1 MAVMGDP
8 QSLILSPTLELRMRP
23 LLFLATKILS
33 TTVAFAAFA
42 QAPAAPPHNIVLFVA
57 DGLRFRMVDDRTAP
71 TMAAIAR
78 EGVSLRNS
86 HALFPTFTTANASG
100 LATGHMLGD
109 TGDFSNTIYTGFEV
123 PSAGNSSTPFLENDA
138 VLGEVDAHFSGN
150 YLDEATILK
159 LARDKGYSTAAIGKL
174 GPALIFD
181 STERSGGQTILFDDA
196 TGTPKGIPLSAE
208 VTQRL
213 QAVNLP
219 AAAPSRGANGAPG
232 NVSTP
237 GTITANVVQQDYFA
251 AVATRVVLP
260 MFKERN
266 KPFLLVFWSRDPD
279 GTQHNQG
286 DSLNVLVPGINGPTS
301 LAAIGNA
308 DDDLARIRSA
318 LSELGLLES
327 TNIIVASDHGFST
340 ISKESQTSSTVAT
353 RFSDTLPGHLPF
365 GFVALD
371 LSHAL
376 NLPLIDPDDDY
387 KVIGAGQHTKN
398 GNGLIGGD
406 RTKPQIVVA
415 ANGGSDLIY
424 IPDGDA
430 ATAKRVIDFLLTQD
444 YVSGIFVDSKLGK
457 LPGTLSL
464 DDIALEGAA
473 ITPHP
478 AIAISFR
485 SFDTVCGE
493 PVLCTVEVA
502 DTALQQGQGMHGSFG
517 RADTWNFMAMQGPDF
532 KSQFVDPAPASNA
545 DLGRTIAHLMQLDVK
560 DKGKLTGRVLS
571 ETLPNGAVPA
581 VTSRVLVSDPAPN
594 GLATVVNMQ
603 MVGEIRYYDAAGFS
617 GRTVGLSSTI
627 LPAATQ

>member
-1 MAVMGDP
+1 
-8 QSLILSPTLELRMRP
+8 MRP

-33 TTVAFAAFA
+33 TTFAFAAFA
-42 QAPAAPPHNIVLFVA
+42 QAPAAPPHNVVLFVA

-100 LATGHMLGD
+100 MATGHMLGD

-123 PSAGNSSTPFLENDA
+123 PSAANSPTPFLENDA

-159 LARDKGYSTAAIGKL
+159 LARDKGYSTASIGKL

-181 STERSGGQTILFDDA
+181 STERSGGQTILIDDA

-219 AAAPSRGANGAPG
+219 PAAPSRGANGAAG

-237 GTITANVVQQDYFA
+237 GTTNANVVQQDYFA
-251 AVATRVVLP
+251 AVTTRVVLP
-260 MFKERN
+260 MFKDRN

-286 DSLNVLVPGINGPTS
+286 DSLNALVPGINGPTS
-301 LAAIGNA
+301 LAAIRNA

-318 LSELGLLES
+318 LSELGLLDS
-327 TNIIVASDHGFST
+327 TNIIVTSDHGFST

-353 RFSDTLPGHLPF
+353 KFSDTLPGHLPF

-371 LSHAL
+371 LAHAL
-376 NLPLIDPDDDY
+376 NLPLIDPDDGY
-387 KVIGAGQHTKN
+387 KIIGEGQHTKN

-406 RTKPQIVVA
+406 RNKPQIVVA

-424 IPDGDA
+424 IPDGDT
-430 ATAKRVIDFLLTQD
+430 ATAKRVVDVLLTQD

-457 LPGTLSL
+457 FPGTLSL

-473 ITPHP
+473 ITPRP

-502 DTALQQGQGMHGSFG
+502 DTALQQGQGMHGSFS

-545 DLGRTIAHLMQLDVK
+545 DLGRTIANLMQLDVK
-560 DKGKLTGRVLS
+560 DNGKLVGRVLS

-603 MVGEIRYYDAAGFS
+603 IVGETRYYDAAGFP

>member
-1 MAVMGDP
+1 
-8 QSLILSPTLELRMRP
+8 MRP

-33 TTVAFAAFA
+33 TTLAFAAFA
-42 QAPAAPPHNIVLFVA
+42 QAPAAPPRNVVLFVA

-71 TMAAIAR
+71 TMAAVAR

-100 LATGHMLGD
+100 MATGHMLGD

-138 VLGEVDAHFSGN
+138 VLGEVDAHFSN

-159 LARDKGYSTAAIGKL
+159 LARDKGYSTASIGKL

-181 STERSGGQTILFDDA
+181 STERSGGKTILIDDA

-219 AAAPSRGANGAPG
+219 PAAPSRGANGAAG

-251 AVATRVVLP
+251 AVTTRVVLP
-260 MFKERN
+260 LFKERN

-301 LAAIGNA
+301 LAAIRNA
-308 DDDLARIRSA
+308 DDNLARIRSA

-327 TNIIVASDHGFST
+327 TNIIVTSDHGFST

-353 RFSDTLPGHLPF
+353 KFSDTLPGHLPY

-371 LSHAL
+371 LAHAL

-387 KVIGAGQHTKN
+387 KIIGEGQHTKN

-406 RTKPQIVVA
+406 RNKPQIVVA

-424 IPDGDA
+424 IPDGDT

-457 LPGTLSL
+457 FAGTLSL
-464 DDIALEGAA
+464 DDIALEGSA

-493 PVLCTVEVA
+493 PVRCTVEVA
-502 DTALQQGQGMHGSFG
+502 DTVLQQGQGMHGSFSRG
-517 RADTWNFMAMQGPDF
+517 DTWNFMAMQGPDF
-532 KSQFVDPAPASNA
+532 KAQFVDPAPASNA
-545 DLGRTIAHLMQLDVK
+545 DLGRTIAQLMQLDAS
-560 DKGKLTGRVLS
+560 DKGKLVGRILS
-571 ETLPNGAVPA
+571 ETLPGGKIPEVSSRV
-581 VTSRVLVSDPAPN
+581 VTSEAAAN
-594 GLATVVNMQ
+594 GLATVLNMQ
-603 MVGEIRYYDAAGFS
+603 QVGDTRYFDAAGFP
-617 GRTVGLSSTI
+617 GRTVGLSTTVLSGTT
-627 LPAATQ
+627 TQ